1 VVHAAAVPWDQE
13 AGHALSIAWQEA
25 GVVVVSVVVPPVLES
40 DSSARVIALQLGMA
54 PSS

>member
-1 VVHAAAVPWDQE
+1 MPPLSPGTKKL
-13 AGHALSIAWQEA
+13 GHALSIAWQEA

-40 DSSARVIALQLGMA
+40 DSFARVIALQLGMA

>member
-1 VVHAAAVPWDQE
+1 MPPLAPGTKKL
-13 AGHALSIAWQEA
+13 GHALSIAWQEA
-25 GVVVVSVVVPPVLES
+25 GVVVSVVVPPVLES